1 MVGKAGY
8 AAAKS
13 RREDA
18 SAFLLRFW
26 HCFHQRG
33 GGRSLFQVAVFENIS
48 QTNVNESDVA
58 NSWRTARCETFL
70 YYQLLFFI

>member
-1 MVGKAGY
+1 MVGKAGC

-26 HCFHQRG
+26 HCFHQRGG

-58 NSWRTARCETFL
+58 NS
-70 YYQLLFFI
+70 